1 MITMKPNIHKLMNE
15 TFLFENK
22 DVILEDGMVRY
33 NKPGHTREIAH
44 LGYCH
49 EGRQTSH
56 YYTFGMLLGHLDE
69 QAGLHILGS
78 IARLQRTDPSDPHYG
93 GFRWYQEEEHVND
106 TNAAFFILRPLV
118 ILSICYPDVIP
129 TSHRTVIHEMLR
141 HAGEWF
147 RKECGDPILY
157 YPNKIVSDGALLLAI
172 SYLLNNPVYLDAG
185 IRFFERWEDYT
196 TRRGWGWGENISL
209 VYLSVILNALQI
221 AIKVLAGQGHPLEGQ
236 LATRIQNIY
245 LFLQFQAG
253 EEFVPTIRSYNF
265 SGETTRDDMIWT
277 LAGLVGVDGLQPE
290 KLTMNHLLSLL
301 VFESEVSDRAGGS
314 PPQPTP
320 RIWAEPIFDK
330 SFAYYWIGASS
341 RLGSISRFPV
351 IAGSYQWPDWGLGW
365 QSFPV
370 SFSVT
375 GEQVSFLR
383 WYVDLGDE
391 VRTHPGESYRTS
403 YLAPALFKESFFPD
417 IQTRSAQSEHCLL
430 TVRSMSNVNHG
441 AAEIADEWVIHRY
454 SGVIEEF
461 TTAAEGRH
469 WLLLRYA
476 NTTIAITAL
485 NGMTSNTSQRQLID
499 VDIMHESNRV
509 KLRQVLHYGQAGLVR
524 HARLETGWAVL
535 SLEDLSNK
543 EEIHHYLEGVRIEDR
558 SFADGEVPRTSYTEI
573 RQIQLS
579 IAGLEKVHLHV
590 DPHE

>member
-1 MITMKPNIHKLMNE
+1 MISMKPNIHKLMNE
-15 TFLFENK
+15 TFLYENNG
-22 DVILEDGMVRY
+22 VILEDGMVRY

-49 EGRQTSH
+49 EGRQTAH

-69 QAGLHILGS
+69 QAGLHMLQS
-78 IARLQRTDPSDPHYG
+78 ISMLQRTDKLDPHYG
-93 GFRWYQEEEHVND
+93 GFRWYREEKLVND

-118 ILSICYPDVIP
+118 MLYMCHPDVIP
-129 TSHRTVIHEMLR
+129 ASHRTVIHDMLH

-147 RKECGDPILY
+147 RKECEDPILY

-172 SYLLNNPVYLDAG
+172 SYLLNNPYYLEEG
-185 IRFFERWEDYT
+185 IRFFERWEAYT

-221 AIKVLAGQGHPLEGQ
+221 AIKVLVGQQHPLEQQ
-236 LATRIQNIY
+236 LRFRIQNIY
-245 LFLQFQAG
+245 QFLRFQDG

-265 SGETTRDDMIWT
+265 SGETKRDDMIWSI
-277 LAGLVGVDGLQPE
+277 AGIVAVDGLQPE

-301 VFESEVSDRAGGS
+301 LFEEELSEAADS
-314 PPQPTP
+314 PKSLSKP
-320 RIWAEPIFDK
+320 RIWEEPIFDM
-330 SFAYYWIGASS
+330 SSAYYWIGTSS
-341 RLGSISRFPV
+341 RLGSINRFPV
-351 IAGSYQWPDWGLGW
+351 IPGSYQWSDWGLGW

-417 IQTRSAQSEHCLL
+417 IQTRSAQFEHCLL
-430 TVRSMSNVNHG
+430 TVRCMSNLNHY

-454 SGVIEEF
+454 VGVIEEF
-461 TTAAEGRH
+461 VTTVEGRP
-469 WLLLRYA
+469 WLLLKYA
-476 NTTIAITAL
+476 HTTIAITAL
-485 NGMTSNTSQRQLID
+485 NGITSDASERQVMTVEIE
-499 VDIMHESNRV
+499 HESDRV
-509 KLRQVLHYGQAGLVR
+509 KLRQVLHTGQAGFVQQP
-524 HARLETGWAVL
+524 RLETGWAVL
-535 SLEDLSNK
+535 SLEHLTQKDDILA
-543 EEIHHYLEGVRIEDR
+543 YLEEVRIEDL
-558 SFADGEVPRTSYTEI
+558 SFADGEVPRTKFADI
-573 RQIQLS
+573 RQIRLS
-579 IAGLEKVHLHV
+579 IAGMEKVHLHL